1 MTSDPATD
9 MPTFAWRLA
18 LIFFF
23 VFANGFFVAAEF
35 ALVKI
40 RSTQLHALVERGSRR
55 ARAAQHI
62 HRRLDHYLSA
72 CQLGITLSSLI
83 LGWLAEPAV
92 AELLLVGAAAG
103 GLALSPGDPLVHGV
117 ALALALAVVTF
128 LHMTLGEQAPK
139 IWAITRTEATVLQV
153 AHPLRWFA
161 ALFRPFI
168 ALINGISNLLL
179 RAAGVSP
186 AELGESSHSVDEL
199 HSILATSA
207 QAGHISKREL
217 ELAENVFGI
226 IGLEVR
232 HIMVPRVDVQVLSLQ
247 VTPEENLRI
256 IRESGHSRFPLCR
269 VGLDTVIG
277 FVHAKDVLRASVEGA
292 ELDLEKL
299 ARRPLFAP
307 DTQPISRLI
316 ARMQRA
322 RSHCAVVVDE
332 HGTAVG
338 LAFLEDALE
347 EIVGPIRDEFDEA
360 EAEVEVSEGGVME
373 LPGAMALPEAEEIL
387 DVPGLG
393 DAADTIGGAVVARLG
408 RLPRKG
414 DELDVVPYRVRVQDV
429 TRRRIVRLRFERAHA
444 AGEEV
449 EEATPPRVDAET
461 DAD

>member
-1 MTSDPATD
+1 MTPDPSAD
-9 MPTFAWRLA
+9 ALTFAWRLA
-18 LIFFF
+18 LTFSL

-40 RSTQLHALVERGSRR
+40 RSTQLHSLVESGSLR
-55 ARAAQHI
+55 ARAAQQI

-92 AELLLVGAAAG
+92 AQLLVAGAAAAS
-103 GLALSPGDPLVHGV
+103 LPLSPGDPLVHGV
-117 ALALALAVVTF
+117 ALALAFAVVTF

-139 IWAITRTEATVLQV
+139 IWAITRTESTVLQV
-153 AHPLRWFA
+153 AHPLRLFG

-168 ALINGISNLLL
+168 ALINGASNLLL

-199 HSILATSA
+199 RSILTTSA
-207 QAGHISKREL
+207 QAGHISKRQL

-226 IGLEVR
+226 MGLEVR
-232 HIMVPRVDVQVLSLQ
+232 HIMVPRVDAQILTLQ
-247 VTPEENLRI
+247 STPEENLSI

-277 FVHAKDVLRASVEGA
+277 FVHAKDVLRASANGA
-292 ELDLEKL
+292 VDLQSL
-299 ARRPLFAP
+299 ARRPIFAP
-307 DTQPISRLI
+307 DTQPLSRLI
-316 ARMQRA
+316 ARMQSA
-322 RSHCAVVVDE
+322 RSHCVVVVDE

-360 EAEVEVSEGGVME
+360 ETEIEVDEQGALE
-373 LPGAMALPEAEEIL
+373 LPGTLALPEAEAIL
-387 DVPGLG
+387 DLPGLG
-393 DAADTIGGAVVARLG
+393 DASDTIGGVVVARLG

-414 DELDVVPYRVRVQDV
+414 DELDLGAYRVRVEEV
-429 TRRRIVRLRFERAHA
+429 TRRRIVRLRFERLHVADEDA
-444 AGEEV
+444 EPSPSKLLDAE
-449 EEATPPRVDAET
+449 VDA
-461 DAD
+461 D